1 MEHSIVFCGLK
12 HCGKSTHGKRLAE
25 ALGYPFIDTDDLML
39 REATGCAC
47 TTCRELFRQVG
58 ETGFRQREAET
69 LRQLAETPHH
79 GRVVALGGGIAGNPF
94 VNPAVLHR
102 LGFLVYL
109 DLAPE
114 TAYERILAGGL
125 PPFLATAADPRA
137 AFLERHRQHD
147 GFYRRHADCIIPLT
161 DGESPEEA
169 AVRVRHILTTELK
182 QATV

>member
-1 MEHSIVFCGLK
+1 MERSIVFCGLK

-69 LRQLAETPHH
+69 LRRLTETPHQ
-79 GRVVALGGGIAGNPF
+79 GRVISLGGGIAGNPF
-94 VNPAVLHR
+94 VSPAVLHK

-109 DLAPE
+109 DLDPQ

-125 PPFLATAADPRA
+125 PPFLATAPDPRA

-147 GFYRRHADCIIPLT
+147 GFYRRHADCIIPLSAGDT
-161 DGESPEEA
+161 PAEA
-169 AVRVRHILTTELK
+169 AARILPILTTE
-182 QATV
+182 QNQPTA